1 MIWLSFILLLL
12 FLTVGVID
20 GICFHLK
27 KYQLFAHQESRTE
40 HLLHSIRA
48 LLLVPTI
55 LLLYVLPSQGWQLY
69 LALGLVIA
77 DLVVMVADVL
87 IEYKSRASLG
97 GLTNAEYTVHMVANS
112 LHMMAI
118 TLAFASRPLEYWQL
132 NNSPTLSFS
141 PPELIKTFSTA
152 LMLAT
157 TFGTIQHF
165 LLLHPKFSKKFGMLH
180 KVNLSLNR

>member
-12 FLTVGVID
+12 FLAVGAID
-20 GICFHLK
+20 GIYFHLK

-48 LLLVPTI
+48 LLLIPTI
-55 LLLYVLPSQGWQLY
+55 LLLYVLPCQGWQLY

-77 DLVVMVADVL
+77 DLVAMVADVL
-87 IEYKSRASLG
+87 IEYRSRASLG

-132 NNSPTLSFS
+132 NHNSTLSFS
-141 PPELIKTFSTA
+141 PPELIKTFSII
-152 LMLAT
+152 LMLT
-157 TFGTIQHF
+157 TIFGAIQHF
-165 LLLHPKFSKKFGMLH
+165 LLLHPKFSKNFGMP
-180 KVNLSLNR
+180 NQINPSLNR

>member
-1 MIWLSFILLLL
+1 MIWLSFVLLLL
-12 FLTVGVID
+12 FLAVGAID
-20 GICFHLK
+20 GIYFHLK
-27 KYQLFAHQESRTE
+27 KYQLFAHKESRTE

-55 LLLYVLPSQGWQLY
+55 LFLYVVASQGWQLY
-69 LALGLVIA
+69 LALGLVII

-97 GLTNAEYTVHMVANS
+97 GLTSAEYTVHMVANS

-132 NNSPTLSFS
+132 NYNAALGFSIPEIIKTLSTI
-141 PPELIKTFSTA
+141 LII
-152 LMLAT
+152 T
-157 TFGTIQHF
+157 TSFGAIQHL
-165 LLLHPKFSKKFGMLH
+165 LLLHPKFSKRFSMLH
-180 KVNLSLNR
+180 QIDSSLNA